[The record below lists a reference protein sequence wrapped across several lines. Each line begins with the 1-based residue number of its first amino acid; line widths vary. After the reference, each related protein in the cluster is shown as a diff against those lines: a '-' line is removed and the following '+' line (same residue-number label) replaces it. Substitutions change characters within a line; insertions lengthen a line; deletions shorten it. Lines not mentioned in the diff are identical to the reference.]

1 MASALP
7 TPDTLAKAAALTV
20 FDAEGKRVSFASIIR
35 DQKTIVVFIRRLYP
49 CDLGAYWI
57 AYPLPHSLHRP
68 FLLWGMCFSPFDCL
82 RPVMNHVLPIP
93 IELPSKQSLLL

>member
-20 FDAEGKRVSFASIIR
+20 FDAEGERVSFASIIR

-49 CDLGAYWI
+49 AILALTG
-57 AYPLPHSLHRP
+57 SLTRFRTPYTGH
-68 FLLWGMCFSPFDCL
+68 FFCGVCASA
-82 RPVMNHVLPIP
+82 
-93 IELPSKQSLLL
+93 PSIVCAP